1 MDVVRQQQMRV
12 DPEYIEDFRK
22 DLLANVYDVNPRFDL
37 PPGLTKSVDD
47 SGEIFFTDDNGRTYG
62 ESLHTF
68 IDPATGKEH
77 NSVPD
82 SERAY
87 VQSLIDSNFSP
98 EGITNLLNV
107 FDEQVRLSPNQ
118 RRLPPSISYNA
129 ETEGF
134 DIPQDVSGFAA
145 ESTLNNVPQ
154 PDIMPLTP
162 MQQQAIRMSA
172 QGIGSYEPMLD
183 VAEDTFNK
191 GIAATDSSLGGYDP
205 SSYQDYMTPY
215 EDVIDATYK
224 DMDRQGL
231 ANMYDLNQSAIGSG
245 AFGGSRGA
253 VARQENA
260 RNIRDQKASFGA
272 KIRMDAVNNARS
284 QSMTAFENQAKR
296 GQTAGQIFQGLGTA
310 QAGLGQ
316 LGQDLGIRDQQNVL
330 GMGGLEQQQMQAE
343 YDVQRAS
350 AIEQNMEPYS
360 RFGFMGDIATGLPS
374 GNSAITVG
382 TAPAQNTLGSTVA
395 ASLGIAQLGKQ
406 INRGP

>member
-1 MDVVRQQQMRV
+1 MDVVQQQQMRV
-12 DPEYIEDFRK
+12 DPEYIENFRK
-22 DLLANVYDVNPRFDL
+22 DLLANVYDVNPRYNLPETLQRRENYEPTYDNVGNIVV
-37 PPGLTKSVDD
+37 PPGESEFFYTDFEGNEVDFD
-47 SGEIFFTDDNGRTYG
+47 PSTIGLMDDETLGTAAEQFSKMY
-62 ESLHTF
+62 
-68 IDPATGKEH
+68 DPVTGG
-77 NSVPD
+77 
-82 SERAY
+82 
-87 VQSLIDSNFSP
+87 F
-98 EGITNLLNV
+98 NV
-107 FDEQVRLSPNQ
+107 
-118 RRLPPSISYNA
+118 
-129 ETEGF
+129 
-134 DIPQDVSGFAA
+134 PQDVSGFAA

-172 QGIGSYEPMLD
+172 QGIGAYEPMLD

-205 SSYQDYMTPY
+205 SSYQGYMTPY

-360 RFGFMGDIATGLPS
+360 RFGFMGDIASGLPS

-406 INRGP
+406 INRGG

>member
-1 MDVVRQQQMRV
+1 MDVVQRQEMRV
-12 DPEYIEDFRK
+12 DPEYIENFRK
-22 DLLANVYDVNPRFDL
+22 DLLANVYDVNPRYNLPETLQRRENYEPPELVAQGESMPSEFFYTDFEGNEVDFD
-37 PPGLTKSVDD
+37 PSTIGLVDD
-47 SGEIFFTDDNGRTYG
+47 ETLGTAAEQFSKMY
-62 ESLHTF
+62 
-68 IDPATGKEH
+68 DPITG
-77 NSVPD
+77 
-82 SERAY
+82 A
-87 VQSLIDSNFSP
+87 F
-98 EGITNLLNV
+98 NV
-107 FDEQVRLSPNQ
+107 
-118 RRLPPSISYNA
+118 
-129 ETEGF
+129 
-134 DIPQDVSGFAA
+134 PQDVSGFAA

-172 QGIGSYEPMLD
+172 QGIGAYEPMLD

-205 SSYQDYMTPY
+205 SSYQGYMTPY

-360 RFGFMGDIATGLPS
+360 RFGFMGDIASGLPS

-406 INRGP
+406 INRGS

>member
-1 MDVVRQQQMRV
+1 MDDETLGTAAEQFSKMY
-12 DPEYIEDFRK
+12 DPVTGGF
-22 DLLANVYDVNPRFDL
+22 NV
-37 PPGLTKSVDD
+37 
-47 SGEIFFTDDNGRTYG
+47 
-62 ESLHTF
+62 
-68 IDPATGKEH
+68 
-77 NSVPD
+77 
-82 SERAY
+82 
-87 VQSLIDSNFSP
+87 
-98 EGITNLLNV
+98 
-107 FDEQVRLSPNQ
+107 
-118 RRLPPSISYNA
+118 
-129 ETEGF
+129 
-134 DIPQDVSGFAA
+134 PQDVSGFAA

-172 QGIGSYEPMLD
+172 QGIGAYEPMLD

-205 SSYQDYMTPY
+205 SSYQGYMTPY

-360 RFGFMGDIATGLPS
+360 RFGFMGDIASGLPS

-406 INRGP
+406 INRGG